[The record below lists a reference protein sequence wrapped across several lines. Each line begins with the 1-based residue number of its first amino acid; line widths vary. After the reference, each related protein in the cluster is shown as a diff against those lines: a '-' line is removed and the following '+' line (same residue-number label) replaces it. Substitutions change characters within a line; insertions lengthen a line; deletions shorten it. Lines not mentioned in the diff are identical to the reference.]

1 MDFLGRDEILSTTP
15 SFHVRAFHA
24 GQQAIDVAIGESFK
38 FYDIASL
45 TKIVYTTTRIM
56 ELVDQSML
64 DLDVDLKEYLGE
76 SYSGDSSL
84 RRLLTHSAGHGW
96 WKAFYEELLKDPT
109 ANHSI
114 DTKLQ
119 WQKME
124 KLLKNPE
131 QEKEP
136 DQFVYSDIDFLLLGW
151 VLRAKLQT
159 SLEDDF
165 QRFKKRWGLENTFFS
180 VNNICPI
187 DSENVAPTE
196 YSEWREKRMQG
207 QVHDENTY
215 ALGGVSS
222 HAGLISTMDDLSRWA
237 LKIRAAL
244 LEIVSDD
251 EFKPADLK
259 RMQADFDEEF
269 GSSTQQEPAKKAEPK
284 SDKSNLDDLA
294 DEFGFSGASGARQ
307 YINRILSRL
316 GFMANVLDDAAIES
330 LMSLAIPE
338 FISSMKEG
346 QYIDDEDV
354 ADLQSA
360 PGIVRNLPSYKYFFV
375 SGLILPAYREFNRK
389 RSL

>member
-1 MDFLGRDEILSTTP
+1 MKKRFLDFLGRDEILSTTP

-244 LEIVSDD
+244 LGEGPLSQKTMEQFSIRQTD
-251 EFKPADLK
+251 PLK
-259 RMQADFDEEF
+259 GDW
-269 GSSTQQEPAKKAEPK
+269 G
-284 SDKSNLDDLA
+284 
-294 DEFGFSGASGARQ
+294 
-307 YINRILSRL
+307 L
-316 GFMANVLDDAAIES
+316 GFMKPTKGSASCGRLFSPSSFGHTGFTGTSIWFDPEQDIIAICLSNRVYLGRDLKGFVKLRPKIHDA
-330 LMSLAIPE
+330 
-338 FISSMKEG
+338 
-346 QYIDDEDV
+346 
-354 ADLQSA
+354 
-360 PGIVRNLPSYKYFFV
+360 IVNTIQ
-375 SGLILPAYREFNRK
+375 GEEA
-389 RSL
+389 